1 MSASQ
6 SLGATSE
13 NPSKSANATLA
24 SPSWVRLYAR
34 DGTLDQSELMAKKIS
49 F

>member
-6 SLGATSE
+6 SLGAMR

-24 SPSWVRLYAR
+24 SPSWVRLCAR